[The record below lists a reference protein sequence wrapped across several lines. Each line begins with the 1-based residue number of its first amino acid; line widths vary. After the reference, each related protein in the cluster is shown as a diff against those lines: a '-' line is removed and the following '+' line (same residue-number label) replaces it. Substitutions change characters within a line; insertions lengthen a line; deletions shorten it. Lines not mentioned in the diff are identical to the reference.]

1 MPMWVMYLHNRVQII
16 MGKHISDTT
25 TVCWEIYCIHPSL
38 AIRCFQVRYARHQLV
53 AWCFAS
59 LEISRQTYIDT
70 QIDCNRITESN
81 GYLAVPTTKIDL
93 P

>member
-1 MPMWVMYLHNRVQII
+1 MIPAQCV
-16 MGKHISDTT
+16 GKYIVYT
-25 TVCWEIYCIHPSL
+25 PSL